1 MKEELHEEVIG
12 RGWKKVMIVATVSR
26 AAGRD
31 FVSGIFAFLSGRKNW
46 RIDLVQDGM
55 TLTAESIAESIR
67 DGLSGFIVS
76 RPCTREVYDAIAD
89 SNLPCV
95 HVFERDVGRRTRNM
109 RFIEND
115 GSAAGRKAAEH
126 LLSTGGYASFA
137 FYGGGE
143 RGGWVRLRREGYATV
158 LAEKGIE
165 VEVFPEDGSVSLAN
179 WLRGLPRPAALFAEN
194 DEAAAVAAE
203 AARAAGL
210 SIPRHLAL
218 IGVDDVFHEVS
229 GVGLT
234 SVRLGHDA
242 VGRVAARTLDALME
256 GHHVPEKPIVIL
268 PMGVVARAS
277 TNQRKTP
284 AKLVARAREFIR
296 ENLASGFGVDDVA
309 EHLRVSR
316 STLDHRF
323 REVTGQSVREAI
335 EAARLAK
342 ARKSLASTG
351 KTIAE
356 VARECGF
363 SSATRLSHV
372 FKQRYGHA
380 PGAMRELKVES
391 GELKVGSG
399 NEVH

>member
-1 MKEELHEEVIG
+1 MAKKLTAQTTRRGTPLKEELHEEVIG
-12 RGWKKVMIVATVSR
+12 RDWKKVMIVATVSR

-31 FVSGIFAFLSGRKNW
+31 LVSGIFEYLSGHKNW
-46 RIDLVQDGM
+46 RIELVQNGM
-55 TLTAESIAESIR
+55 GLTAESIAESIA

-76 RPCTREVYDAIAD
+76 RPCTAEVYDAIAD
-89 SNLPCV
+89 SGLPCI
-95 HVFERDVGRRTRNM
+95 HLFESDVGRRTHMM
-109 RFIEND
+109 RFFQHD
-115 GSAAGRKAAEH
+115 GHAVGRKAAEY
-126 LLSTGGYASFA
+126 LLSVGGYASFA

-143 RGGWVRLRREGYATV
+143 KGGWVRLRREGYAAA
-158 LAEKGIE
+158 LAEKGIDI
-165 VEVFPEDGSVSLAN
+165 EVFPEDGSVSLAD
-179 WLRGLPRPAALFAEN
+179 WLLSLQRPAALFAEN
-194 DEAAAVAAE
+194 DDAAIVAAK

-210 SIPRHLAL
+210 SIPGQLAL
-218 IGVDDVFHEVS
+218 IGVDNVLHEVC

-242 VGRVAARTLDALME
+242 VGRVAARTLDAMME
-256 GHHVPEKPIVIL
+256 GHHVPEKPLAAL

-284 AKLVARAREFIR
+284 AQLVARAREFIR
-296 ENLASGFGVDDVA
+296 ENLALGFGVDDVA

-323 REVTGQSVREAI
+323 REVTGQSVRGAI

-342 ARKSLASTG
+342 ARKSLASTD
-351 KTIAE
+351 KTITE

-372 FKQRYGHA
+372 FHQRFGRA
-380 PGAMRELKVES
+380 PGAMRKV
-391 GELKVGSG
+391 
-399 NEVH
+399 